1 MRHLA
6 EAHPL
11 CHPLCPV
18 SSRLAWKPS
27 ICDPLSG
34 VPPPPWL
41 VFPPELP
48 LALGPSLHLGPVPG
62 DGSACVRLCLLQ
74 GWAQGRWLLR
84 TQHPS
89 AETEPLRGRE
99 SRGIPAPTA
108 QLFPASPSHT
118 RLFYRYQDLAPQL
131 VPLDYTSSPD
141 VKVPYELISSMPELK
156 VCLAV

>member
-1 MRHLA
+1 M
-6 EAHPL
+6 
-11 CHPLCPV
+11 
-18 SSRLAWKPS
+18 
-27 ICDPLSG
+27 
-34 VPPPPWL
+34 
-41 VFPPELP
+41 
-48 LALGPSLHLGPVPG
+48 
-62 DGSACVRLCLLQ
+62 
-74 GWAQGRWLLR
+74 R

-89 AETEPLRGRE
+89 AETELLRGRE

-156 VCLAV
+156 VCPAVWQARTHRMDGPCRIPIRWVLQLFPFYR